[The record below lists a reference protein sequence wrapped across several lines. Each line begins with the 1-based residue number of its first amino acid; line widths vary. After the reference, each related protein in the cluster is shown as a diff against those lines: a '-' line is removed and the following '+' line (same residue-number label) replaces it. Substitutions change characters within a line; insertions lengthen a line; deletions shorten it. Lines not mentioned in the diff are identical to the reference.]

1 MGGKVILAISK
12 ALLEQIHAHGEE
24 SYPEEGA
31 GFLIGSEGKVEKI
44 LTLKNAREDAAR
56 HNRFLITPED
66 YLKAELTADNLG
78 LSLIGVFHSHPD
90 HPNRPSEYDREWAQ
104 PFFSYIITTVNEG
117 KAIES
122 RSWRLLEDRSKFEEE
137 TIQLS
142 EPQKSQRF

>member
-1 MGGKVILAISK
+1 MTLAISK
-12 ALLEQIHAHGEE
+12 ELLDQIHKHGEE
-24 SYPEEGA
+24 SYPDEEA
-31 GFLIGSEGKVEKI
+31 GFLIGDDGNVKNI
-44 LTLKNAREDAAR
+44 LPLQNAREDEAR

-117 KAIES
+117 KATES
-122 RSWRLLEDRSKFEEE
+122 RSWKLLEDRSKFEEE
-137 TIQLS
+137 GI
-142 EPQKSQRF
+142 RFS